1 MSAIEHVLHDKA
13 RHAHTTHDI
22 DVEVMKPL
30 GIVCFEKIPDLEY
43 PDIIDQ
49 EVDRAGLQGHV
60 DQALRRPVLRQIGN
74 QAPAGVA
81 QFFNRRI
88 HFVRQ

>member
-1 MSAIEHVLHDKA
+1 
-13 RHAHTTHDI
+13 
-22 DVEVMKPL
+22 MKPL
-30 GIVCFEKIPDLEY
+30 GIVGFEKVPDLEY

-49 EVDRAGLQGHV
+49 EVDRSGFQGQV
-60 DQALRRPVLRQIGN
+60 DQALRCPLLRQIGN

-88 HFVRQ
+88 HFVCQ